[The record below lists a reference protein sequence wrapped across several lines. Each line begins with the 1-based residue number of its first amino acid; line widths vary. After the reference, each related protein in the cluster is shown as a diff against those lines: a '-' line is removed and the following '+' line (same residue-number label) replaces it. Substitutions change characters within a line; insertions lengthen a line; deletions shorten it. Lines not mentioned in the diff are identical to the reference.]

1 MAAKNSDHSYGYV
14 AKAFHWGMFLIL
26 LGLVV
31 LGIYMSDLS
40 PETPDQMRE
49 KFAFYD
55 WHRSFGLLI
64 LLLVVFRLGWR
75 LINPV
80 PKLPTATS
88 RIEVLSAH
96 IVHGLLYVMM
106 FIQPITGWI
115 MSSLLARPV
124 KFFGL
129 ELPALADKNKDLGKV
144 FEETHEIIGYILIFV
159 FVIHMGAALFHH
171 FIRKDDVL
179 RRMVPGMDK
188 PA

>member
-1 MAAKNSDHSYGYV
+1 MAARNTDHSYGFV
-14 AKAFHWGMFLIL
+14 AKAFHWGMFVIL

-31 LGIYMSDLS
+31 LGMYMSDLS
-40 PETPDQMRE
+40 PETPEQMRE
-49 KFAFYD
+49 KFSLYD

-75 LINPV
+75 MINPV

-96 IVHGLLYVMM
+96 IVHGLFYLLM
-106 FIQPITGWI
+106 FILPVTGWV
-115 MSSLLARPV
+115 MSSFLARPV

-129 ELPALADKNKDLGKV
+129 ELPALAENNKAMGEV
-144 FEETHEIIGYILIFV
+144 FEEIHEVIAFILIFV
-159 FVIHMGAALFHH
+159 FVIHLGAALFHH

-179 RRMVPGMDK
+179 LRMVPGFDK
-188 PA
+188 TE